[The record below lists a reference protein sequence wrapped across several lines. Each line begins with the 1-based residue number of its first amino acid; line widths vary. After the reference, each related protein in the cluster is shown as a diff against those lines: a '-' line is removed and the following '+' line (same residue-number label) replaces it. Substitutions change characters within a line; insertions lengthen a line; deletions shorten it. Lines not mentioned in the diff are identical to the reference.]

1 MYILSEQSLL
11 EPGERRTFQVK
22 GRGSEA
28 EGNSTLAKKE
38 GRKAQYC
45 HSLALPVLTHDH

>member
-45 HSLALPVLTHDH
+45 HIQPSPSCAHP